1 MTYGQFHAMAAALDL
16 VDHDATPEEVVMAAR
31 DVAASLPPAQAL
43 APIRARLEQLRT
55 EIHSEQDA
63 GKRARLERAAVDL
76 ETLLRHLEHGHA
88 PT

>member
-1 MTYGQFHAMAAALDL
+1 MTYGQFHAMGAALDL
-16 VDHDATPEEVVMAAR
+16 VDSGATPEEVVMAAR
-31 DVAASLPPAQAL
+31 DVAVSLPPAQAI
-43 APIRARLEQLRT
+43 APIRARLERLRT
-55 EIHSEQDA
+55 EIPAAPDA